1 MTSKREAQ
9 RQARGLRKKVRNRTV
24 NVVEV
29 SSRNWGVRFSPK
41 GRRDTFDYRPSGR
54 SRFSRGFSESRRFN
68 GNLYHLAGPA
78 RHRTVPKARK
88 EARRLR
94 KDGFPARV
102 VKRKGGG
109 ASVYVMYAGENI
121 RRRRRR

>member
-9 RQARGLRKKVRNRTV
+9 RQARKLRRKIRRGKMPNRTV

-41 GRRDTFDYRPSGR
+41 GKRDTFDYRPSGV
-54 SRFSRGFSESRRFN
+54 SRLSRGFSGRRRFA
-68 GNLYHLAGPA
+68 GAPYHLVGPA
-78 RHRTVPKARK
+78 RHPNLTRARK
-88 EARRLR
+88 AAASIRRRGYNARI
-94 KDGFPARV
+94 

-109 ASVYVMYAGENI
+109 ASVYASFT
-121 RRRRRR
+121 RRR